1 MLFGCMLSGLIKI
14 DAGGELQHDREQNMT
29 EKSQTD
35 GKRGGAGAGLCWE
48 PRAPYHVCSQKRDV
62 FLREHGSSYERSFFV
77 WFLMD
82 ICASSKAFKSPLCTA
97 HS

>member
-14 DAGGELQHDREQNMT
+14 DAGGELQQNVT

-62 FLREHGSSYERSFFV
+62 FLQEHSSSY
-77 WFLMD
+77 
-82 ICASSKAFKSPLCTA
+82 
-97 HS
+97 